1 LFFLKFVF
9 IDEDISNSDTDDSD
23 QEEND
28 IPSPILS
35 STIEFPSLLDDK
47 NIRIRNAYVDGK
59 YICSEFILMIE
70 HKETIAIS
78 CFTKK
83 ITKPIIGIEFKLKE
97 KKNFVFFASID
108 SNVFHIN
115 NQEELY
121 LQYIACAFSIHKI
134 YIIDITEDEQC
145 KIEKF
150 FTPL

>member
-1 LFFLKFVF
+1 
-9 IDEDISNSDTDDSD
+9 
-23 QEEND
+23 
-28 IPSPILS
+28 
-35 STIEFPSLLDDK
+35 
-47 NIRIRNAYVDGK
+47 
-59 YICSEFILMIE
+59 MIE

-97 KKNFVFFASID
+97 KKNFCFFFVASID